1 MVLDTRCVVYNK
13 LDEAGAHLFLK
24 CKAITKVW
32 DLLGMDSVRDLLIS
46 DASAGEVTEMI
57 MAMKEDQRALCCIL
71 LWTCWTKRNRN
82 REGELGRDPVWV
94 AHSIQVTMDEWRQ
107 QERQPTG
114 ANPGQAKKWEKPE
127 GDSVKANCEAAFKQ
141 KIGNYNTPN
150 F

>member
-94 AHSIQVTMDEWRQ
+94 AHSIQVTMDEWR
-107 QERQPTG
+107 
-114 ANPGQAKKWEKPE
+114 
-127 GDSVKANCEAAFKQ
+127 
-141 KIGNYNTPN
+141 
-150 F
+150 